1 MYEIRQI
8 IQRLRLGES
17 NRAVARSQRVGR
29 DTVAQLRDLAAS
41 QNWLDATGPMPD
53 DATIALHYRTTGKG
67 ASEGPIKNP
76 SHVSTVEPFREDV
89 LAWHRQGIQVSSIRQ
104 ALARQHGYDGSV
116 HALYRFI
123 RREAPDA
130 PVATVMLDF
139 AVGEQAQ
146 VDFGSGPLITDRHS
160 DEVFKTWFF
169 VMTLAWSRHQYAELV
184 RNQSVETWLACHR
197 HAFEWFN
204 GVPRKVRI
212 DNPKCAI
219 TRACYYEPTVQ
230 RAYGELALGYAFV
243 IDPCPVA
250 DPAKKGRVEAGVK
263 YVKRNFMPLREFHS
277 LAHANEQL
285 QTWVRDEAGNRIHGS
300 TRERPLKRFNET
312 EQALLQP
319 LPAIAPAC
327 PTWAKAKLHGN
338 CHVQHEYCQ
347 YSAPFRLIHQTL
359 WLEITPDALRIYQE
373 HELVAI
379 HPRLFKR
386 GDHSTVQDHLPPHA
400 QAYFMRDPQWCLAR
414 AMTIGPACLAVVE
427 SLFANRVLDHL
438 RAAQGLLRLGDQF
451 GRGRLD
457 AACSRALN
465 FGTPSYRTIK
475 QILNTGLDQQPE
487 LIESPAL
494 EAPYLD
500 GGRFSRSPADSLH

>member
-8 IQRLRLGES
+8 IQRLRVGES
-17 NRAVARSQRVGR
+17 NRGVARAQRVGR
-29 DTVAQLRDLAAS
+29 DTVAHVRDIAAR
-41 QNWLDATGPMPD
+41 QNWLDAASPMPD
-53 DATIALHYRTTGKG
+53 DAAIALHYKAPSKSANSG
-67 ASEGPIKNP
+67 AIKKP
-76 SHVSTVEPFREDV
+76 STISTVAPFREEV
-89 LAWHRQGIQVSSIRQ
+89 LAWHKQGIQVSSMRQ
-104 ALARQHGYDGSV
+104 ALVRKHGYTGSV

-123 RREAPDA
+123 RREAGEA

-160 DEVFKTWFF
+160 GEVFKTWIF
-169 VMTLAWSRHQYAELV
+169 VMTLAWSRHQYAEVV
-184 RNQSVETWLACHR
+184 RNQSVDTWLACHR

-230 RAYGELALGYAFV
+230 RAYGELAIGYAFV

-263 YVKRNFMPLREFHS
+263 YVKGNFVPLREFHS

-285 QTWVRDEAGNRIHGS
+285 RAWILGEAGNRIHGS
-300 TRERPLKRFNET
+300 TRERPLKLFGET

-338 CHVQHEYCQ
+338 CHVQHDYCY

-379 HPRLFKR
+379 HPRLFKP
-386 GDHSTVQDHLPPHA
+386 GDHSTVQDHLPPDA
-400 QAYFMRDPQWCLAR
+400 QAYFMRDPQWCLAQ
-414 AMTIGPACLAVVE
+414 AKAAGPACLAVVE
-427 SLFANRVLDHL
+427 SLFAHRVLDHL
-438 RAAQGLLRLGDQF
+438 RAVQGLLRLGDQF

-465 FGTPSYRTIK
+465 FGTASYRTVK
-475 QILNTGLDQQPE
+475 QILKEGLDQQPD
-487 LIESPAL
+487 LIELAEL
-494 EAPYLD
+494 EAPYL
-500 GGRFSRSPADSLH
+500 GSGRFSRNPADLLH